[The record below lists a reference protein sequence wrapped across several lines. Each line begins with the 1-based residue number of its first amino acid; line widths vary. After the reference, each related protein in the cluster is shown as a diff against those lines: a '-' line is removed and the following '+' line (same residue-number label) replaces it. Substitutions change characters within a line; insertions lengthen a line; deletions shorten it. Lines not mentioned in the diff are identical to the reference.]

1 MFKKSHEHKQLDAFS
16 SPIEYLKDSTM
27 NYYLKNDSWHN
38 QFRKQVVMRIDESI
52 FSVLY
57 TELTGAPNA
66 SIRVLIGMMILKEAH
81 GWSDEQ
87 LFENCNFN
95 LLTRSALGLMTLED
109 AVPVAS
115 TYYLFRR
122 NLVMY
127 TKEHGIDLY
136 KKCQDQITASQIL
149 EFNVSGKQVRMDS
162 KLLGSNI
169 AWLSRYE
176 LIHETLR
183 MFIVDREEFI
193 CKKSL
198 SKDEFSLIKSIQ
210 QETGNK
216 VVYRSTKSEIDTRL
230 IALGKLMYRFV
241 LLFKSNNYGEY
252 KTLKTVFE
260 QQYSVS
266 KDKIVLPL
274 ENEKISAKSIQSPHD
289 TDAHYRN
296 KDGNKVKGFSVNVT
310 ETCDQPTQD
319 GKPAL
324 NLITDTQVEVVS
336 TQDNSYLK
344 TGLANTQEIV
354 PNKIEKTYT
363 DGAYNSTENQEYC
376 QNNDINLLLSA
387 MQGAIPRYDIT
398 LDEQDNNKLIVIDN
412 KTNQVIE
419 AQPVNTRIDPTQKK
433 WKIKTEEGAYRY
445 FDMESLRAAAL
456 RQKLKDIPIEETNI
470 RNNVEAT
477 IFQLGYHYSNDK
489 SRYRGLAK
497 QKLWAYSR
505 SLWINFV
512 RIMKYV
518 TQLCQRTLSGQ
529 KLPNNTVNIC
539 YNMQII
545 VFALVAKII
554 TYKNPKLCIFQ
565 LFEKWG

>member
-1 MFKKSHEHKQLDAFS
+1 
-16 SPIEYLKDSTM
+16 
-27 NYYLKNDSWHN
+27 
-38 QFRKQVVMRIDESI
+38 MRVDESI

-66 SIRVLIGMMILKEAH
+66 SIRVLVGMMILKEAH

-87 LFENCNFN
+87 LFESCNFN

-127 TKEHGIDLY
+127 AKEHGVDLY
-136 KKCQDQITASQIL
+136 KKCQEQITASQIL

-183 MFIVDREEFI
+183 VFIAEREEFI
-193 CKKSL
+193 YKKSL

-210 QETGNK
+210 GETGNK

-241 LLFKSNNYGEY
+241 VLFKSNSYGQY
-252 KTLKTVFE
+252 QTLKTVFE

-289 TDAHYRN
+289 TDCHYRD
-296 KDGNKVKGFSVNVT
+296 KDGNKVKGYSVNIT
-310 ETCDQPTQD
+310 ETCNQPDRD
-319 GKPAL
+319 GEPVL

-344 TGLANTQEIV
+344 TALANTQEIL
-354 PNKIEKTYT
+354 PENIEKVYA
-363 DGAYNSTENQEYC
+363 DGAYNSVENQEYC
-376 QNNDINLLLSA
+376 QNNDINLLLTA
-387 MQGAIPRYDIT
+387 LQGATPRYEVS
-398 LDEQDNNKLIVIDN
+398 LDKQDNNKLIVTDN
-412 KTNQVIE
+412 KTGNQIQ
-419 AQPVNTRIDPTQKK
+419 AQQVNTRKDPTQKK
-433 WKIKTEEGAYRY
+433 WKIKTEEGNYRY
-445 FDMESLRAAAL
+445 FDRESIRAAAL
-456 RQKLKDIPIEETNI
+456 RQKLKDIPIEQTNI

-477 IFQLGYHYSNDK
+477 IFS
-489 SRYRGLAK
+489 
-497 QKLWAYSR
+497 
-505 SLWINFV
+505 
-512 RIMKYV
+512 
-518 TQLCQRTLSGQ
+518 
-529 KLPNNTVNIC
+529 
-539 YNMQII
+539 
-545 VFALVAKII
+545 
-554 TYKNPKLCIFQ
+554 
-565 LFEKWG
+565 

>member
-1 MFKKSHEHKQLDAFS
+1 MFKKSVEHKQLDAFS
-16 SPIEYLKDSTM
+16 SPIEYLKDSSM

-38 QFRKQVVMRIDESI
+38 LFRKQVVTRVDESI

-66 SIRVLIGMMILKEAH
+66 SIRVLVGMMILKEAH

-87 LFENCNFN
+87 LFESCNFN

-122 NLVMY
+122 HLVFY
-127 TKEHGIDLY
+127 STEHGVDLF
-136 KKCQDQITASQIL
+136 KKCQEQITASQIL

-183 MFIVDREEFI
+183 LFIAEREEFI
-193 CKKSL
+193 YKKSM

-210 QETGNK
+210 NETGNK

-252 KTLKTVFE
+252 QTLKSVFE

-266 KDKIVLPL
+266 KDKMVLPL
-274 ENEKISAKSIQSPHD
+274 ENQKISAKSVQSPHD
-289 TDAHYRN
+289 TDAHYRD
-296 KDGNKVKGFSVNVT
+296 KDGNKVKGYSANIT
-310 ETCDQPTQD
+310 ETCDQPAQD
-319 GKPAL
+319 GKPVL
-324 NLITDTQVEVVS
+324 NLITDIQVEVIT
-336 TQDNSYLK
+336 TQDNSYLEPAL
-344 TGLANTQEIV
+344 TATQEIL
-354 PNKIEKTYT
+354 PNNIEKAYT
-363 DGAYNSTENQEYC
+363 DGAYNSVENQEYC

-387 MQGAIPRYDIT
+387 MQGATPRYEVK
-398 LDEQDNNKLIVIDN
+398 LDEQDNNSLIVTDI
-412 KTNQVIE
+412 KTGNTTKAQQVK
-419 AQPVNTRIDPTQKK
+419 TRKDPTLKK
-433 WKIKTEEGAYRY
+433 WKIKTEEGSYRY
-445 FDMESLRAAAL
+445 FDMESVRAAAL
-456 RQKLKDIPIEETNI
+456 RQKLKDIPIGETSI

-497 QKLWAYSR
+497 HKLWAYSR
-505 SLWINFV
+505 SMWINFV

-518 TQLCQRTLSGQ
+518 TQLCQRTLWGQ
-529 KLPNNTVNIC
+529 KTPEYIINIC

-545 VFALVAKII
+545 VFAFVTKII
-554 TYKNPKLCIFQ
+554 TYKNPKIMHFSTV
-565 LFEKWG
+565 

>member
-38 QFRKQVVMRIDESI
+38 QFRKQVVMRVNESI

-57 TELTGAPNA
+57 TEITGAPNA
-66 SIRVLIGMMILKEAH
+66 SIRVLVGMMILKEAH

-122 NLVMY
+122 NLVLY
-127 TKEHGIDLY
+127 NKEYGVDLY
-136 KKCQDQITASQIL
+136 KKCQDEITASQIL

-183 MFIVDREEFI
+183 QFIIEREEFI
-193 CKKSL
+193 YKKSL
-198 SKDEFSLIKSIQ
+198 SKDEFSLIKSILD
-210 QETGNK
+210 ETGNK
-216 VVYRSTKSEIDTRL
+216 VVYRSTKSEIDSRL
-230 IALGKLMYRFV
+230 IVLGKLMYRFIM
-241 LLFKSNNYGEY
+241 LFKSNNYGEY
-252 KTLKTVFE
+252 KTIKTVFE

-266 KDKIVLPL
+266 KDKMVVPL

-310 ETCDQPTQD
+310 ETCDQPTED
-319 GKPAL
+319 GKPVL
-324 NLITDTQVEVVS
+324 NLITDVQVDVVS
-336 TQDNSYLK
+336 TQDNSYLQK
-344 TGLANTQEIV
+344 ALDNTQEIV
-354 PNKIEKTYT
+354 PNKIEKAYT
-363 DGAYNSTENQEYC
+363 DGAYNSTDNQEYC

-398 LDEQDNNKLIVIDN
+398 LDEQDENKIIVIDN

-419 AQPVNTRIDPTQKK
+419 AQQVNTRKDPAQKK
-433 WKIKTEEGAYRY
+433 WKIKTEEGKHRY
-445 FDMESLRAAAL
+445 FDMESVRAAAL
-456 RQKLKDIPIEETNI
+456 RQKLKDIPIQETNI

-477 IFQLGYHYSNDK
+477 IFQIGYHYSNDK

-497 QKLWAYSR
+497 HKLWAYSR

-539 YNMQII
+539 YDMQII
-545 VFALVAKII
+545 VFVFVSKII
-554 TYKNPKLCIFQ
+554 THKNPKIMHFST
-565 LFEKWG
+565 F

>member
-38 QFRKQVVMRIDESI
+38 LFRKQVVMRVDESI

-66 SIRVLIGMMILKEAH
+66 SIRVLVGMMILKEAH

-87 LFENCNFN
+87 MFENCNFN

-122 NLVMY
+122 NLVFY
-127 TKEHGIDLY
+127 NKENGVDLY
-136 KKCQDQITASQIL
+136 KKCQEQITASQIL

-183 MFIVDREEFI
+183 LFVVEREEFI
-193 CKKSL
+193 YKKSM

-210 QETGNK
+210 DETGNK

-252 KTLKTVFE
+252 QTLKTVFE

-266 KDKIVLPL
+266 KDKMVLPL

-289 TDAHYRN
+289 TDAHYRD
-296 KDGNKVKGFSVNVT
+296 KDGNKVKGYSANIT
-310 ETCDQPTQD
+310 ETCDQPTEE
-319 GKPAL
+319 GKPVL
-324 NLITDTQVEVVS
+324 NLITDIQVEVVS

-344 TGLANTQEIV
+344 PALTNTQEIL
-354 PNKIEKTYT
+354 PNNIEKVYT
-363 DGAYNSTENQEYC
+363 DGAYNSVENQEYC

-387 MQGAIPRYDIT
+387 MQGATPRYDIA
-398 LDEQDNNKLIVIDN
+398 LDEQDNNSLIVTDN
-412 KTNQVIE
+412 KTGNTQQAQQVK
-419 AQPVNTRIDPTQKK
+419 TRKDPTLKK
-433 WKIKTEEGAYRY
+433 WKIKTDEGKYYY
-445 FDMESLRAAAL
+445 FDMESVRAAAL
-456 RQKLKDIPIEETNI
+456 RQKLKDIPIAETNI

-497 QKLWAYSR
+497 HKLWAYSR

-518 TQLCQRTLSGQ
+518 TQLCQRTLFRQ
-529 KLPNNTVNIC
+529 KMSNNIINIC
-539 YNMQII
+539 YNMQIN
-545 VFALVAKII
+545 VYAFVAKII
-554 TYKNPKLCIFQ
+554 TNKNSEIMHFST
-565 LFEKWG
+565 F

>member
-1 MFKKSHEHKQLDAFS
+1 MFKKSDEHKQLDAFS

-38 QFRKQVVMRIDESI
+38 QFRKQVVLRVDESI

-57 TELTGAPNA
+57 TKITGAPNA

-87 LFENCNFN
+87 MFENCNFN
-95 LLTRSALGLMTLED
+95 LLIRSALGLMTLED

-115 TYYLFRR
+115 TYYLFRH
-122 NLVMY
+122 NLVLY
-127 TKEHGIDLY
+127 NKEHGVDLY
-136 KKCQDQITASQIL
+136 KKCQEQITASQIL

-183 MFIVDREEFI
+183 LFIVEREEFI
-193 CKKSL
+193 YKKSM

-210 QETGNK
+210 GETGNK
-216 VVYRSTKSEIDTRL
+216 VVYRSTKSEIDARL

-241 LLFKSNNYGEY
+241 LLFKSNKYGEY
-252 KTLKTVFE
+252 QTLKTVFE

-266 KDKIVLPL
+266 KDRMVLPL

-289 TDAHYRN
+289 TDAHYRD
-296 KDGNKVKGFSVNVT
+296 KDGNKVKGYSANIT
-310 ETCDQPTQD
+310 ETCDQPAEE
-319 GKPAL
+319 GKPVL
-324 NLITDTQVEVVS
+324 NLITDIQVEVVS

-344 TGLANTQEIV
+344 PALTNTQEIL
-354 PNKIEKTYT
+354 PNNIEKVYT
-363 DGAYNSTENQEYC
+363 DGAYNSVENQEYC

-387 MQGAIPRYDIT
+387 MQGATPRYDIA
-398 LDEQDNNKLIVIDN
+398 LDEQDNNSLIVTDN
-412 KTNQVIE
+412 KTGNTQQAQQVK
-419 AQPVNTRIDPTQKK
+419 TRKDPTLKK
-433 WKIKTEEGAYRY
+433 WKIKTEEGKYYY
-445 FDMESLRAAAL
+445 FDMESVRAAAL
-456 RQKLKDIPIEETNI
+456 RQKLKDIPIAETNI

-497 QKLWAYSR
+497 HKLWAYSR

-512 RIMKYV
+512 RIMKYI
-518 TQLCQRTLSGQ
+518 TQLCQRTLLGQ
-529 KLPNNTVNIC
+529 KLPTNIINIC
-539 YNMQII
+539 YNMQINVYTYAI
-545 VFALVAKII
+545 KII
-554 TYKNPKLCIFQ
+554 TNKNSEIMHFST
-565 LFEKWG
+565 F

>member
-1 MFKKSHEHKQLDAFS
+1 
-16 SPIEYLKDSTM
+16 
-27 NYYLKNDSWHN
+27 
-38 QFRKQVVMRIDESI
+38 
-52 FSVLY
+52 
-57 TELTGAPNA
+57 
-66 SIRVLIGMMILKEAH
+66 MMILKEAH

-95 LLTRSALGLMTLED
+95 LLIRSALGLTTLED

-127 TKEHGIDLY
+127 SKEHGVDLY

-183 MFIVDREEFI
+183 LFIAEREEFI
-193 CKKSL
+193 YKKSL

-210 QETGNK
+210 DETGNK
-216 VVYRSTKSEIDTRL
+216 VVYRSTKAEIDTRL

-241 LLFKSNNYGEY
+241 VLFKSNFYGEY
-252 KTLKTVFE
+252 QTLKTVFE

-266 KDKIVLPL
+266 KDKMVLPL

-289 TDAHYRN
+289 TDAHYRD
-296 KDGNKVKGFSVNVT
+296 KDGNKVKGYSANIT
-310 ETCDQPTQD
+310 ETCDQPAED
-319 GKPAL
+319 GKPVL

-336 TQDNSYLK
+336 SQDNGYLK
-344 TGLANTQEIV
+344 TALTNTQEIL
-354 PNKIEKTYT
+354 PNNIEKVYT
-363 DGAYNSTENQEYC
+363 DGAYNSVENQEYC

-387 MQGAIPRYDIT
+387 MQGATPRYDIA
-398 LDEQDNNKLIVIDN
+398 LDEHDNNKVIVIDN
-412 KTNQVIE
+412 KTGEAIE
-419 AQPVNTRIDPTQKK
+419 AQQVKTRKDPTRKK
-433 WKIKTEEGAYRY
+433 WKIKTKEGGYRY

-489 SRYRGLAK
+489 SRYRSLAK
-497 QKLWAYSR
+497 HKLWAYSR

-518 TQLCQRTLSGQ
+518 TQLCQGTLFGQ
-529 KLPNNTVNIC
+529 KLPNNILKIC

-545 VFALVAKII
+545 AFAFLLKII
-554 TYKNPKLCIFQ
+554 TNKNPNIMHFST
-565 LFEKWG
+565 F

>member
-1 MFKKSHEHKQLDAFS
+1 LDAFS

-38 QFRKQVVMRIDESI
+38 LFRKQVVMRVDESI

-66 SIRVLIGMMILKEAH
+66 SIRVLVGMMILKEAH

-87 LFENCNFN
+87 MFENCNFN

-109 AVPVAS
+109 SVPVAS

-122 NLVMY
+122 NLVFY
-127 TKEHGIDLY
+127 NKENGVDLY
-136 KKCQDQITASQIL
+136 KKCQEQITASQIL

-183 MFIVDREEFI
+183 LFIAEREEFI
-193 CKKSL
+193 YKKSM

-210 QETGNK
+210 DETGNK

-252 KTLKTVFE
+252 QTLKTVFE

-266 KDKIVLPL
+266 KDKMVLPL

-289 TDAHYRN
+289 TDAHFRN
-296 KDGNKVKGFSVNVT
+296 KDGNKVKGYSANIT
-310 ETCDQPTQD
+310 ETCDQPGED
-319 GKPAL
+319 NKPVL

-336 TQDNSYLK
+336 SQDNSYLQ
-344 TGLANTQEIV
+344 TALTNTQEILL
-354 PNKIEKTYT
+354 NNIEKVYT
-363 DGAYNSTENQEYC
+363 DGAYNSVENQEYC

-387 MQGAIPRYDIT
+387 MQGAIPRYDIA
-398 LDEQDNNKLIVIDN
+398 LDEQDNNCLIVTDN
-412 KTNQVIE
+412 KTGNTTQAQQVK
-419 AQPVNTRIDPTQKK
+419 TRKDPTLKK
-433 WKIKTEEGAYRY
+433 WKIKTEEGGYRY
-445 FDMESLRAAAL
+445 FDIESVRAATL
-456 RQKLKDIPIEETNI
+456 RHKLKDIPIEETNI

-489 SRYRGLAK
+489 SRYRTLAK
-497 QKLWAYSR
+497 HKLWAYSR
-505 SLWINFV
+505 SMWINFV

-518 TQLCQRTLSGQ
+518 TQLCQRTLFGQ
-529 KLPNNTVNIC
+529 KLPTNIINIC
-539 YNMQII
+539 YNMKIN
-545 VFALVAKII
+545 VFAYIVKLI
-554 TYKNPKLCIFQ
+554 TNKNPEIMHFST
-565 LFEKWG
+565 F

>member
-1 MFKKSHEHKQLDAFS
+1 MFKKSVEHKQLDAFS

-38 QFRKQVVMRIDESI
+38 QFRKQVVMHVDESI

-57 TELTGAPNA
+57 TEITGAPNA
-66 SIRVLIGMMILKEAH
+66 SIRVLVGMMILKEAY

-95 LLTRSALGLMTLED
+95 LLIRSALGLMTLED

-122 NLVMY
+122 NLVLY
-127 TKEHGIDLY
+127 NKEHGVDLFD
-136 KKCQDQITASQIL
+136 KCREQITKSQIL

-183 MFIVDREEFI
+183 LFIAEREEFI
-193 CKKSL
+193 YKKSL
-198 SKDEFSLIKSIQ
+198 SKSEFSLIESIQ
-210 QETGNK
+210 DETGNK
-216 VVYRSTKSEIDTRL
+216 VIYRSTKSEIDTRL

-252 KTLKTVFE
+252 QTLKTVFE
-260 QQYSVS
+260 QQYSVA
-266 KDKIVLPL
+266 KDKTVLPL
-274 ENEKISAKSIQSPHD
+274 ENEKISAKSVQSPHD
-289 TDAHYRN
+289 TDAHFRN
-296 KDGNKVKGFSVNVT
+296 KDGNKVKGYSANIT
-310 ETCDQPTQD
+310 ETCDQPVED
-319 GKPAL
+319 GKPVL
-324 NLITDTQVEVVS
+324 NLITDIQVDVVS

-344 TGLANTQEIV
+344 HALTATQEIL
-354 PNKIEKTYT
+354 PNNIEKVYA
-363 DGAYNSTENQEYC
+363 DGAYNSVENQQHC
-376 QNNDINLLLSA
+376 QNNDINLLLTA
-387 MQGAIPRYDIT
+387 MQGATPRYDIA
-398 LDEQDNNKLIVIDN
+398 LDEQDNNSLAVTDN
-412 KTNQVIE
+412 KTGNTTKAQQVK
-419 AQPVNTRIDPTQKK
+419 TRKDPTLKK
-433 WKIKTEEGAYRY
+433 WRIKTEEGLYRY
-445 FDMESLRAAAL
+445 FDMESVRAASL
-456 RQKLKDIPIEETNI
+456 RQKLRDIPIEQTNI

-497 QKLWAYSR
+497 HKLWAYSR

-518 TQLCQRTLSGQ
+518 TQICQRTLLGQ
-529 KLPNNTVNIC
+529 KIPDNTVNIC
-539 YNMQII
+539 YNMQIN
-545 VFALVAKII
+545 VFAFVLKLI
-554 TYKNPKLCIFQ
+554 TNKNPKIMHFST
-565 LFEKWG
+565 F

>member
-1 MFKKSHEHKQLDAFS
+1 MFKKSEGHKQLDAFS

-38 QFRKQVVMRIDESI
+38 QFRKEVVMRVNESI

-57 TELTGAPNA
+57 TEITGAPNA

-127 TKEHGIDLY
+127 NKEYGVDLY
-136 KKCQDQITASQIL
+136 KKCQDEITASQLL

-183 MFIVDREEFI
+183 QFIIEREEFI
-193 CKKSL
+193 YKKSL

-210 QETGNK
+210 DETGNK

-241 LLFKSNNYGEY
+241 ILFKSNNYGEY
-252 KTLKTVFE
+252 NTLKAVFE

-310 ETCDQPTQD
+310 ETCDQPTED
-319 GKPAL
+319 GKPLL
-324 NLITDTQVEVVS
+324 NLITDVQVDAVS
-336 TQDNSYLK
+336 TQDSCYLQK
-344 TGLANTQEIV
+344 ALDNTQEIV
-354 PNKIEKTYT
+354 PNKIEKAYA

-376 QNNDINLLLSA
+376 QINDINLLLSA

-412 KTNQVIE
+412 KTNQAIE
-419 AQPVNTRIDPTQKK
+419 AQAVNTRKDPTQKK
-433 WKIKTEEGAYRY
+433 WKIKTEEGKHRY
-445 FDMESLRAAAL
+445 FDMESVRAAAL
-456 RQKLKDIPIEETNI
+456 RQKLKDIPIEETYI

-477 IFQLGYHYSNDK
+477 IFQIGYHYSNDK

-497 QKLWAYSR
+497 HKLWAYSR

-529 KLPNNTVNIC
+529 KLPNNIVNIC
-539 YNMQII
+539 YKMQII
-545 VFALVAKII
+545 VFAFVVK
-554 TYKNPKLCIFQ
+554 TTTNKNPEIIQFST
-565 LFEKWG
+565 F

>member
-1 MFKKSHEHKQLDAFS
+1 MFKKSDEHKQLDAFS

-38 QFRKQVVMRIDESI
+38 QFRKQVVMRVDEST

-57 TELTGAPNA
+57 TQITGAPNA

-95 LLTRSALGLMTLED
+95 LLTRSALGLMSLED

-115 TYYLFRR
+115 TYYLFRH
-122 NLVMY
+122 NLVKY
-127 TKEHGIDLY
+127 SKEHGVDLY
-136 KKCQDQITASQIL
+136 KKCQEQITASQIL

-183 MFIVDREEFI
+183 LFIAEREEFI
-193 CKKSL
+193 YKKSL

-210 QETGNK
+210 EETGNK

-241 LLFKSNNYGEY
+241 VLFKSNNYGKY

-260 QQYSVS
+260 QQYSLS
-266 KDKIVLPL
+266 KEKMVLPL

-296 KDGNKVKGFSVNVT
+296 KDGNKVKGYSTNIT
-310 ETCDQPTQD
+310 ETCDQPAQD
-319 GKPAL
+319 GKPVL

-344 TGLANTQEIV
+344 PALTNAQEIL
-354 PNKIEKTYT
+354 PNNIEKVYT
-363 DGAYNSTENQEYC
+363 DGAYNSVENQEYC
-376 QNNDINLLLSA
+376 LNNDINLLLTA

-398 LDEQDNNKLIVIDN
+398 LDEQDNNYLIVIDN
-412 KTNQVIE
+412 KTGQIIQAQQVK
-419 AQPVNTRIDPTQKK
+419 TRKDPTQKK
-433 WKIKTEEGAYRY
+433 WKIKTEEGGYRY
-445 FDMESLRAAAL
+445 FDMESVRAATL
-456 RQKLKDIPIEETNI
+456 RQKLKDIPIQETNI

-497 QKLWAYSR
+497 HKLWAYFR

-518 TQLCQRTLSGQ
+518 TQLCQRTLLGQ
-529 KLPNNTVNIC
+529 KLPHYIVNIC
-539 YNMQII
+539 YRMQII
-545 VFALVAKII
+545 VLALVAKII
-554 TYKNPKLCIFQ
+554 TNKNPKIMHFSIF
-565 LFEKWG
+565 

>member
-1 MFKKSHEHKQLDAFS
+1 MFKKSDEHKQLDAFS

-66 SIRVLIGMMILKEAH
+66 SIRVLTGMMILKEAH

-95 LLTRSALGLMTLED
+95 LLIRSALGLMTLED

-127 TKEHGIDLY
+127 SKEHGIDLY

-183 MFIVDREEFI
+183 LFIAEREEFI
-193 CKKSL
+193 YKKSL
-198 SKDEFSLIKSIQ
+198 SKVEFSLIKSIQ
-210 QETGNK
+210 GETGNK
-216 VVYRSTKSEIDTRL
+216 VVYRSTKSEIDTQF
-230 IALGKLMYRFV
+230 IALGKLMYRFIV
-241 LLFKSNNYGEY
+241 LFKANNYGQY
-252 KTLKTVFE
+252 QTLKAVFE

-266 KDKIVLPL
+266 KEKIVLPL
-274 ENEKISAKSIQSPHD
+274 ENEEISAKSIQSPHD
-289 TDAHYRN
+289 TDAHYRD
-296 KDGNKVKGFSVNVT
+296 KDGNKVKGYSANIT
-310 ETCDQPTQD
+310 ETCDQPSED
-319 GKPAL
+319 DKPVL
-324 NLITDTQVEVVS
+324 NLITNTQVEVVS
-336 TQDNSYLK
+336 TSDNSYLK
-344 TGLANTQEIV
+344 QALTNTQQIL
-354 PNKIEKTYT
+354 PNEIEKVYA
-363 DGAYNSTENQEYC
+363 DGAYNSVDSQEYC
-376 QNNDINLLLSA
+376 LNNDIDLLLTA
-387 MQGAIPRYDIT
+387 MQGAIPKYDIS
-398 LDEQDNNKLIVIDN
+398 LDQQDNNKLIVIDN
-412 KTNQVIE
+412 KTGEAIE
-419 AQPVNTRIDPTQKK
+419 AQQVKTRKDPTQKK
-433 WKIKTEEGAYRY
+433 WKIKTQEGKYRY
-445 FDMESLRAAAL
+445 FDMESIRAAAL

-489 SRYRGLAK
+489 SRYRTLAK
-497 QKLWAYSR
+497 HKLWAYSR
-505 SLWINFV
+505 CLWINFV

-518 TQLCQRTLSGQ
+518 TQICQRTLLRQ
-529 KLPNNTVNIC
+529 KLPKNIVNMC
-539 YNMQII
+539 CNMLII
-545 VFALVAKII
+545 VSVLATKII
-554 TYKNPKLCIFQ
+554 TNKNPKIIQYSAF
-565 LFEKWG
+565 

>member
-1 MFKKSHEHKQLDAFS
+1 MFKKSDEHKQLDAFS

-38 QFRKQVVMRIDESI
+38 LFRQQVVMRVDESI
-52 FSVLY
+52 FRVLY
-57 TELTGAPNA
+57 TEITGAPNA
-66 SIRVLIGMMILKEAH
+66 SIRVLVGMMILKEAH

-87 LFENCNFN
+87 MFENCNFN

-127 TKEHGIDLY
+127 NKEHGVDLY
-136 KKCQDQITASQIL
+136 KKCQEQITKSQIL

-183 MFIVDREEFI
+183 LFIAEREEFI
-193 CKKSL
+193 YKKSM

-210 QETGNK
+210 DETGNK

-252 KTLKTVFE
+252 QTLKTVFE

-266 KDKIVLPL
+266 KDRMVLPL
-274 ENEKISAKSIQSPHD
+274 ENEKISAKSVQSPHD

-296 KDGNKVKGFSVNVT
+296 KDGNKVKGYSANIT
-310 ETCDQPTQD
+310 ETCDQPTEE
-319 GKPAL
+319 GKPVL
-324 NLITDTQVEVVS
+324 NLITDTQVEVVT
-336 TQDNSYLK
+336 TQDSSYLK
-344 TGLANTQEIV
+344 PALTNTQEIL
-354 PNKIEKTYT
+354 PNNIEKVYA
-363 DGAYNSTENQEYC
+363 DGAYNSVENQEYC
-376 QNNDINLLLSA
+376 QNNDMNLLLTA
-387 MQGAIPRYDIT
+387 MQGATPRYEVK
-398 LDEQDNNKLIVIDN
+398 LDEQDNNILIVTDN
-412 KTNQVIE
+412 KTGNTQQAQQVK
-419 AQPVNTRIDPTQKK
+419 TRKDPTLKK
-433 WKIKTEEGAYRY
+433 WKIKTDEGKYYY
-445 FDMESLRAAAL
+445 FDMESVRVAAL
-456 RQKLKDIPIEETNI
+456 RQKLKDIPIGETNI

-497 QKLWAYSR
+497 HKLWAYSR

-518 TQLCQRTLSGQ
+518 TQLCQRTLLEQ
-529 KLPNNTVNIC
+529 KSPNNIVNIC
-539 YNMQII
+539 YNMQIN
-545 VFALVAKII
+545 VFAFVLKII
-554 TYKNPKLCIFQ
+554 TYKNPKIMHFST
-565 LFEKWG
+565 F

>member
-1 MFKKSHEHKQLDAFS
+1 MFKKSDEHKQLNAFS

-38 QFRKQVVMRIDESI
+38 QFRKQVVMRVDEST

-57 TELTGAPNA
+57 TQITGAPNA

-87 LFENCNFN
+87 LFESYNFN
-95 LLTRSALGLMTLED
+95 LLIRSALGLMSLED

-115 TYYLFRR
+115 TYYLFRH
-122 NLVMY
+122 NLVKY
-127 TKEHGIDLY
+127 SKEHGVDLY
-136 KKCQDQITASQIL
+136 KKCQEQITASQIL

-183 MFIVDREEFI
+183 LFIAEREEFI
-193 CKKSL
+193 YKKSL

-210 QETGNK
+210 EETGNK

-241 LLFKSNNYGEY
+241 VLFKSNNYGKY

-260 QQYSVS
+260 QQYSLS
-266 KDKIVLPL
+266 KEKMVLPL

-296 KDGNKVKGFSVNVT
+296 KDGNKVKGYSTNIT
-310 ETCDQPTQD
+310 ETCDQPAQD
-319 GKPAL
+319 GKPVL

-344 TGLANTQEIV
+344 PALTNTQEIL
-354 PNKIEKTYT
+354 PNNIEKVYT
-363 DGAYNSTENQEYC
+363 DGAYNSVENQEYC
-376 QNNDINLLLSA
+376 LNNDINLLLTA
-387 MQGAIPRYDIT
+387 MQGATPRYDIT
-398 LDEQDNNKLIVIDN
+398 LDEQDNNYLIVTDN
-412 KTNQVIE
+412 KTGQIIQAQQVK
-419 AQPVNTRIDPTQKK
+419 TRKDPTQKK
-433 WKIKTEEGAYRY
+433 WKIKTQEGGYRY
-445 FDMESLRAAAL
+445 FDMESVRAATL
-456 RQKLKDIPIEETNI
+456 RHKLKDIPIQETNI

-497 QKLWAYSR
+497 HKLWAYSR

-518 TQLCQRTLSGQ
+518 TQLCQKTLFGQ
-529 KLPNNTVNIC
+529 KLPHYILNIC
-539 YNMQII
+539 YKMQII

-554 TYKNPKLCIFQ
+554 TNKNPKIMHFST
-565 LFEKWG
+565 F

>member
-1 MFKKSHEHKQLDAFS
+1 MFKKSDNHKQLDVFS
-16 SPIEYLKDSTM
+16 SPIEYMKDSTM

-38 QFRKQVVMRIDESI
+38 QFRKQVVMRVDESI

-66 SIRVLIGMMILKEAH
+66 SIRVLVGMMILKEAQ

-95 LLTRSALGLMTLED
+95 LLIRSALGLMTLED

-122 NLVMY
+122 NLVQY
-127 TKEHGIDLY
+127 AKEHGEDLF
-136 KKCQDQITASQIL
+136 KKCQNQITASQIL

-162 KLLGSNI
+162 KLIGSNI
-169 AWLSRYE
+169 AWFSRYE

-183 MFIVDREEFI
+183 MFIAEREEFI
-193 CKKSL
+193 FKKSL
-198 SKDEFSLIKSIQ
+198 SKEEFSLIKSIQ
-210 QETGNK
+210 GETGNK
-216 VVYRSTKSEIDTRL
+216 VVYRSTKAEIDTKF
-230 IALGKLMYRFV
+230 IALGKLMYRFIG
-241 LLFKSNNYGEY
+241 LFKANNYGQY
-252 KTLKTVFE
+252 QTLKTVFE

-266 KDKIVLPL
+266 KEKIVLPL

-296 KDGNKVKGFSVNVT
+296 KDGNKVKGYAANIT
-310 ETCDQPTQD
+310 ETCDQPKED
-319 GKPAL
+319 GKPVL

-336 TQDNSYLK
+336 TQDNSFFKPAL
-344 TGLANTQEIV
+344 TNTQEILS
-354 PNKIEKTYT
+354 NEIEKVYT
-363 DGAYNSTENQEYC
+363 DGAYNSVENQDYC

-387 MQGAIPRYDIT
+387 MQGATPRYEIS
-398 LDEQDNNKLIVIDN
+398 LNEQDNNKIIVTDN
-412 KTNQVIE
+412 KTGNQIE
-419 AQPVNTRIDPTQKK
+419 ARQVNTRKDPTLKK
-433 WKIKTEEGAYRY
+433 WKIKTEEGKYRY
-445 FDMESLRAAAL
+445 FDMESIRAAAL
-456 RQKLKDIPIEETNI
+456 RQKLKEIPIEETNI

-489 SRYRGLAK
+489 SRYRTLAK
-497 QKLWAYSR
+497 HKLWAYSR

-518 TQLCQRTLSGQ
+518 TQLCQRTLFGQ
-529 KLPNNTVNIC
+529 KLPKNIINIC

-545 VFALVAKII
+545 VSVFFAKII
-554 TYKNPKLCIFQ
+554 TNKNPNIMHFST
-565 LFEKWG
+565 F

>member
-1 MFKKSHEHKQLDAFS
+1 MFKKSDEHKQLDAFS

-38 QFRKQVVMRIDESI
+38 LFRQQVVMRVDESI
-52 FSVLY
+52 FRVLY
-57 TELTGAPNA
+57 TEITGAPNA
-66 SIRVLIGMMILKEAH
+66 SIRVLVGMMILKEAH

-87 LFENCNFN
+87 MFENCNFN

-127 TKEHGIDLY
+127 NKEHGVDLY
-136 KKCQDQITASQIL
+136 KKCQEQITKSQIL

-183 MFIVDREEFI
+183 LFIAEREEFI
-193 CKKSL
+193 YKKSM

-210 QETGNK
+210 DETGNK

-252 KTLKTVFE
+252 QTLKTVFE

-266 KDKIVLPL
+266 KDRMVLPL
-274 ENEKISAKSIQSPHD
+274 ENEKISAKSVQSPHD

-296 KDGNKVKGFSVNVT
+296 KDGNKVKGYSANIT
-310 ETCDQPTQD
+310 ETCDQPTEE
-319 GKPAL
+319 GKPVL
-324 NLITDTQVEVVS
+324 NLITDTQVEVVT
-336 TQDNSYLK
+336 TQDSSYLK
-344 TGLANTQEIV
+344 PALTNTQEIL
-354 PNKIEKTYT
+354 PNNIEKVYA
-363 DGAYNSTENQEYC
+363 DGAYNSVENQEYC
-376 QNNDINLLLSA
+376 QNNDMNLLLTA
-387 MQGAIPRYDIT
+387 MQGATPRYEVK
-398 LDEQDNNKLIVIDN
+398 LDEQDNNILIVTDN
-412 KTNQVIE
+412 KTGNTQQAQQVK
-419 AQPVNTRIDPTQKK
+419 TRKDPTLKK
-433 WKIKTEEGAYRY
+433 WKIKTDEGKYYY
-445 FDMESLRAAAL
+445 FDMESVRAAAL
-456 RQKLKDIPIEETNI
+456 RQKLKDIPIGETNI

-497 QKLWAYSR
+497 HKLWAYSR

-518 TQLCQRTLSGQ
+518 TQLCQRTLLEQ
-529 KLPNNTVNIC
+529 KSPNNIVNIC
-539 YNMQII
+539 YNMQIN
-545 VFALVAKII
+545 VFAFVLKII
-554 TYKNPKLCIFQ
+554 TYKNPKIMHFST
-565 LFEKWG
+565 F

>member
-1 MFKKSHEHKQLDAFS
+1 MFKKSDEHKQLDAFS

-38 QFRKQVVMRIDESI
+38 QFRKQVVMRVDESI

-66 SIRVLIGMMILKEAH
+66 SIRVLVGMMILKEAH

-87 LFENCNFN
+87 MFENCNFN

-122 NLVMY
+122 NLVFY
-127 TKEHGIDLY
+127 NKDNGVDLY
-136 KKCQDQITASQIL
+136 KKCQEQITSCQIL

-183 MFIVDREEFI
+183 LFIAEREEFI
-193 CKKSL
+193 FKKSM

-210 QETGNK
+210 DETGNK

-241 LLFKSNNYGEY
+241 VLFKSNNYGEY
-252 KTLKTVFE
+252 QTLKTVFE

-266 KDKIVLPL
+266 KDKMILPL

-289 TDAHYRN
+289 TDAHFRN
-296 KDGNKVKGFSVNVT
+296 KDGNKVKGYSANIT
-310 ETCDQPTQD
+310 ETCDQPDED
-319 GKPAL
+319 GKPVL

-336 TQDNSYLK
+336 SQDNSYLK
-344 TGLANTQEIV
+344 TALTNTQEIL
-354 PNKIEKTYT
+354 PNNIEKVYT
-363 DGAYNSTENQEYC
+363 DGAYNSVENQEYC

-387 MQGAIPRYDIT
+387 MQGATPRYDIV
-398 LDEQDNNKLIVIDN
+398 LDEQDNNCLIVTDN
-412 KTNQVIE
+412 KTGNTTQAQQVK
-419 AQPVNTRIDPTQKK
+419 TRKDPTLKK

-445 FDMESLRAAAL
+445 FDMESVRAATL
-456 RQKLKDIPIEETNI
+456 RQKLKDIPIQETNI

-489 SRYRGLAK
+489 SRYRTLAK
-497 QKLWAYSR
+497 HKLWAYSR
-505 SLWINFV
+505 SMWINFV

-518 TQLCQRTLSGQ
+518 TQLCQRTLFGQ
-529 KLPNNTVNIC
+529 KLPTNTINIC
-539 YNMQII
+539 YNMQIN
-545 VFALVAKII
+545 VFKFVAKII
-554 TYKNPKLCIFQ
+554 TNKNPEIVHFST
-565 LFEKWG
+565 F

>member
-1 MFKKSHEHKQLDAFS
+1 MFKKSVEHKQLDAFS

-38 QFRKQVVMRIDESI
+38 LFRKQVVMRVDESI

-57 TELTGAPNA
+57 TEITGAPNA
-66 SIRVLIGMMILKEAH
+66 PIRVLVGMMILKEAH

-122 NLVMY
+122 KLVLY
-127 TKEHGIDLY
+127 NKEHGVDLY
-136 KKCQDQITASQIL
+136 KKCQEQITASQIL

-176 LIHETLR
+176 LIHEALR
-183 MFIVDREEFI
+183 LFIAEREEFI
-193 CKKSL
+193 YKKSM

-210 QETGNK
+210 DETGNK

-230 IALGKLMYRFV
+230 IALGRLMYRFV
-241 LLFKSNNYGEY
+241 ILFKSNNYGEY
-252 KTLKTVFE
+252 QTLKTVFE

-266 KDKIVLPL
+266 KDKMVLPL

-289 TDAHYRN
+289 TDAHYRD
-296 KDGNKVKGFSVNVT
+296 KDGNKVKGFSANIT
-310 ETCDQPTQD
+310 ETCDQPAEE
-319 GKPAL
+319 GKPVL
-324 NLITDTQVEVVS
+324 NLITDIQVEVVS

-344 TGLANTQEIV
+344 PALTNTQEIL
-354 PNKIEKTYT
+354 PNSIEKVYT
-363 DGAYNSTENQEYC
+363 DGAYNSVENQEYC
-376 QNNDINLLLSA
+376 QRNDINLLLSA
-387 MQGAIPRYDIT
+387 MQGATPRYDIV
-398 LDEQDNNKLIVIDN
+398 LDEQDNNCLIVTDN
-412 KTNQVIE
+412 KTGNTTKAQQVK
-419 AQPVNTRIDPTQKK
+419 TRKDHSQKK
-433 WKIKTEEGAYRY
+433 WKIKTEEGQYRY
-445 FDMESLRAAAL
+445 FDMDSVRAAAL

-497 QKLWAYSR
+497 HKLWAYSR

-512 RIMKYV
+512 RIMKYI
-518 TQLCQRTLSGQ
+518 TQICQRTLFGQ
-529 KLPNNTVNIC
+529 KLPNNIVNIC
-539 YNMQII
+539 YNMQIN
-545 VFALVAKII
+545 VFVFISKII
-554 TYKNPKLCIFQ
+554 TNKNPKIMHLSTF
-565 LFEKWG
+565 

>member
-1 MFKKSHEHKQLDAFS
+1 MFKKSDEHKQLDAFS

-27 NYYLKNDSWHN
+27 SYYLKNDSWHN

-66 SIRVLIGMMILKEAH
+66 SIRVLTGMMILKEAH

-95 LLTRSALGLMTLED
+95 LLIRSALGLMTLED

-127 TKEHGIDLY
+127 SKEHGIDLY

-183 MFIVDREEFI
+183 LFIAEREEFI
-193 CKKSL
+193 YKKSL
-198 SKDEFSLIKSIQ
+198 SKVEFSLIKSIQ
-210 QETGNK
+210 GETGNK
-216 VVYRSTKSEIDTRL
+216 VVYRSTKSEIDTQF
-230 IALGKLMYRFV
+230 IALGKLMYRFIV
-241 LLFKSNNYGEY
+241 LFKANNYGQY
-252 KTLKTVFE
+252 QTLKAVFE

-266 KDKIVLPL
+266 KEKIVLPL
-274 ENEKISAKSIQSPHD
+274 ENEEISAKSIQSPHD
-289 TDAHYRN
+289 TDAHYRD
-296 KDGNKVKGFSVNVT
+296 KDGNKVKGYSANIT
-310 ETCDQPTQD
+310 ETCDQPSED
-319 GKPAL
+319 DKPVL
-324 NLITDTQVEVVS
+324 NLITNTQVEVVS
-336 TQDNSYLK
+336 TSDNSYLK
-344 TGLANTQEIV
+344 QALTNTQQIL
-354 PNKIEKTYT
+354 PNEIEKVYA
-363 DGAYNSTENQEYC
+363 DGAYNSVDSQEYC
-376 QNNDINLLLSA
+376 LNNDIDLLLTA
-387 MQGAIPRYDIT
+387 MQGAIPKYDIS
-398 LDEQDNNKLIVIDN
+398 LDQQDNNKLIVIDN
-412 KTNQVIE
+412 KTGEAIE
-419 AQPVNTRIDPTQKK
+419 AQQVKTRKDPTQKK
-433 WKIKTEEGAYRY
+433 WKIKTQEGKYRY
-445 FDMESLRAAAL
+445 FDMESIRAAAL

-489 SRYRGLAK
+489 SRYRTLAK
-497 QKLWAYSR
+497 HKLWAYSR
-505 SLWINFV
+505 CLWINFV

-518 TQLCQRTLSGQ
+518 TQICQRTLLRQ
-529 KLPNNTVNIC
+529 KLPKNIVNMC
-539 YNMQII
+539 CNMLII
-545 VFALVAKII
+545 VSVLATKII
-554 TYKNPKLCIFQ
+554 TNKNPKIIQYSAF
-565 LFEKWG
+565 